1 MLAGGATAAVLA
13 WLGVAHWLAVVVPF
27 FVFLFGTALIVPN
40 ATASAL
46 SPFPATAGSA
56 SSLIGA
62 IGFTA
67 GAIVSSLLGAAFDGS
82 ARPMATV
89 AAFAGTAAFTLE
101 WLLLRGKA

>member
-1 MLAGGATAAVLA
+1 MRATRRPRSNQTTELPGTGVNQPVDPRVVCARARRLAHAV
-13 WLGVAHWLAVVVPF
+13 G
-27 FVFLFGTALIVPN
+27 
-40 ATASAL
+40 
-46 SPFPATAGSA
+46 TAGSA